1 MTRVR
6 KLVKLEL
13 YARNVFVGI
22 NQWAVGL
29 VRHSAEIVDWTEKNL
44 ELLDRKTRK
53 ILTCNSLFHSR
64 ANVASV
70 YYKKKMQRRS
80 YISQN
85 CVLSECNRL
94 WDYLEKSE
102 GPMLKEVV
110 KENFLV
116 EKEEKRV

>member
-44 ELLDRKTRK
+44 DRKTRK

-70 YYKKKMQRRS
+70 YYKKK
-80 YISQN
+80 
-85 CVLSECNRL
+85 
-94 WDYLEKSE
+94 DA
-102 GPMLKEVV
+102 
-110 KENFLV
+110 
-116 EKEEKRV
+116 KEELYQPKLCTK

>member
-6 KLVKLEL
+6 NLVQLEL

-22 NQWAVGL
+22 NQWEVGL
-29 VRHSAEIVDWTEKNL
+29 VKHSAGIVDWTGIDL

-70 YYKKKMQRRS
+70 YYKKRCKGGV
-80 YISQN
+80 ISAKI
-85 CVLSECNRL
+85 V
-94 WDYLEKSE
+94 Y
-102 GPMLKEVV
+102 
-110 KENFLV
+110 
-116 EKEEKRV
+116 